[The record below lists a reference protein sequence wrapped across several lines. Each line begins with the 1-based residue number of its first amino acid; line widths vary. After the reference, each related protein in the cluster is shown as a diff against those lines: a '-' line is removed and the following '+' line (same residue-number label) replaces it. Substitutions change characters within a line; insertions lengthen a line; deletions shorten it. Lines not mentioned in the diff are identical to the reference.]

1 MKRIFKIITFAT
13 ITSIFIGCSSDDKII
28 DEVFEGTTRGAIL
41 RTVTSAGSEL
51 DLQEPGSSF
60 SVTVEVEDNKGGAL
74 LESVDVFISFD
85 DRTPDNGTNP
95 VDEVAFSNIPASA
108 FSPGSFGLPVTT
120 FTGTIDDFAPAL
132 GLTEDQYTG
141 GDRVIVRFVLNL
153 TDGRSFTNTD
163 ANGGIL
169 GGSFFRSPYRYV
181 INLVGCP
188 PRPGVYT
195 IEMVDAFGD
204 GWQTT
209 TGDSGPGLTVT
220 VDGVVIAEVGLCSP
234 YDNTQ
239 AAWCTPSDGSSGST
253 TITIPD
259 GANEAVWFFPG
270 DFWGEIGFTVRGPQ
284 NQVVFTAAPGTLQAG
299 EVAVVLCR

>member
-1 MKRIFKIITFAT
+1 MKRIFKLTTFAA
-13 ITSIFIGCSSDDKII
+13 ITSVFIGCSSDDKII
-28 DEVFEGTTRGAIL
+28 DQVFDDTTRGAIL

-74 LESVDVFISFD
+74 LESVDVLLSFD
-85 DRTPDNGTNP
+85 DRTPDNGTND
-95 VDEVAFSNIPASA
+95 VDEIAFANIPASA
-108 FSPGSFGLPVTT
+108 FTTGSFGLPVTT
-120 FTGTIDDFAPAL
+120 FTGSIDDFAPAL
-132 GLTEDQYTG
+132 GLSDTQYTG

-181 INLVGCP
+181 ISLVGCP

-195 IEMVDAFGD
+195 IEMTDSYGD

-209 TGDSGPGLTVT
+209 TANSGPGLTVT
-220 VDGVVIAEVGLCSP
+220 VDGVQIAEVGLCSP

-239 AAWCTPSDGSSGST
+239 AGYCTVGLSSGST

-259 GANEAVWFFPG
+259 GANEAIWFFPG
-270 DFWGEIGFTVRGPQ
+270 DFYGEIGLTIRGPQ
-284 NQVVFTAAPGTLQAG
+284 NQVVFSAAPGTLAAG
-299 EVAVVLCR
+299 ELAVVLCR